1 MGQVPT
7 PVVFDY
13 LSKVSTRLRVQTEA
27 QDSNSDQRPTEG
39 QRTIDYHP
47 IARIRHFLSSQSL
60 TEHYLFLSCL
70 VALDASLWA
79 GIPVTRKET
88 PDPSASLAPEVTSV
102 LDQWEVER
110 IMGFLESDD
119 IGIRALVCLC
129 KCLLSPISDLLYF
142 VHAYIFESRRS
153 SSSAHYLVSL
163 RSATLVQSRR
173 YGSLPAQTLEAMDV
187 LALWSQALS
196 SRSLCRQLH
205 KRYPIG
211 RQKL

>member
-1 MGQVPT
+1 
-7 PVVFDY
+7 
-13 LSKVSTRLRVQTEA
+13 
-27 QDSNSDQRPTEG
+27 
-39 QRTIDYHP
+39 
-47 IARIRHFLSSQSL
+47 
-60 TEHYLFLSCL
+60 
-70 VALDASLWA
+70 
-79 GIPVTRKET
+79 
-88 PDPSASLAPEVTSV
+88 
-102 LDQWEVER
+102 
-110 IMGFLESDD
+110 MGFLESDD

-173 YGSLPAQTLEAMDV
+173 YGSLSAQTLEAMDV